1 VQIGDLLEQNL
12 RLRGVRAWRVL
23 ELKDGRINE
32 RLLETLKRHEMTVSQ
47 ETGQRI
53 ETEFGKTGLEQ
64 ARRIVRQ
71 AQREDNLKQVLETDH
86 GLVSGTRAEMWVTP
100 DMAYTENYLA
110 ALWTATDRA
119 KANGVSAIEIDHC
132 FALLAIR
139 GDVFHK
145 TGNSGIR
152 HLFYHMRNPQVVCGF
167 ETNTDPE
174 NRSTEVRSIESQPT
188 FIDLV
193 EQNLRGQWGV
203 PLTNAPREYA
213 LDLIMGRI
221 RVFVQFDLQRFCD
234 LAAASEVRLAPV
246 TRRDL
251 EEARAKL
258 GLPMFP
264 IICTPGVFG
273 LKAEFPDAEI
283 TQLSGFFG
291 RIVLDFLRPMELV
304 RFLQRDRDNL
314 RKIRRAQKDQGR

>member
-1 VQIGDLLEQNL
+1 
-12 RLRGVRAWRVL
+12 
-23 ELKDGRINE
+23 
-32 RLLETLKRHEMTVSQ
+32 
-47 ETGQRI
+47 
-53 ETEFGKTGLEQ
+53 
-64 ARRIVRQ
+64 
-71 AQREDNLKQVLETDH
+71 
-86 GLVSGTRAEMWVTP
+86 
-100 DMAYTENYLA
+100 
-110 ALWTATDRA
+110 
-119 KANGVSAIEIDHC
+119 
-132 FALLAIR
+132 
-139 GDVFHK
+139 
-145 TGNSGIR
+145 
-152 HLFYHMRNPQVVCGF
+152 MRNPQVVCGF